1 MTYQPPHTITPTIL
15 NMVAE
20 IGELIGRY
28 TVLAEQNLTPRL
40 RRENRIRTIQAS
52 LAIENNT
59 LTLEQVTAVIDGKR
73 VLGLP
78 REIQEVRNAFAAYE
92 AMDNWN
98 PASQTDLLAA
108 HGLLV
113 SALVDDPGI
122 FRSGGV
128 GIFRGEQLVHMAPP
142 ADRVPY
148 LMADLLDWLQRSE
161 EHPLVTSCLFH
172 YELEFIHPFADGN
185 GRMGRLWQT
194 LILHHWK
201 PLLAFLPVETVIR
214 DRQTEY
220 YRVLAEADDRAD
232 ATPFV
237 EFMLQALCDAIG
249 EAVATDQVTDYVS
262 DQVKLLLEAVGSSE
276 LGSSELMKA
285 LGLSHRPTFRAN
297 YLNPALEGGWIERTQ
312 PDSPRSPT
320 QRYRLSGKGRRWL
333 QNQEI
338 ARNPRYV

>member
-1 MTYQPPHTITPTIL
+1 
-15 NMVAE
+15 
-20 IGELIGRY
+20 
-28 TVLAEQNLTPRL
+28 
-40 RRENRIRTIQAS
+40 
-52 LAIENNT
+52 
-59 LTLEQVTAVIDGKR
+59 
-73 VLGLP
+73 
-78 REIQEVRNAFAAYE
+78 
-92 AMDNWN
+92 
-98 PASQTDLLAA
+98 
-108 HGLLV
+108 
-113 SALVDDPGI
+113 
-122 FRSGGV
+122 
-128 GIFRGEQLVHMAPP
+128 
-142 ADRVPY
+142 
-148 LMADLLDWLQRSE
+148 LLDWLKRTE
-161 EHPLVTSCLFH
+161 EHPLVISCLFH
-172 YELEFIHPFADGN
+172 YELEFIHPFTDGN

-194 LILHHWK
+194 LILRHWK

-237 EFMLQALCDAIG
+237 EFMLQVLCDAIG